1 MHWYLE
7 ATNEAAT
14 ALIALIARERQ
25 SGDILEEMR
34 EAANRKRDFMF
45 DDFRGKDLNDDFDE
59 RQVMHAYG
67 QAYRAHQEVEGIEGQ
82 IATKNAKRAARASSY
97 AAICG
102 ALLQIAKQGISAQYG
117 ERRDN
122 APQGRLLGS
131 EPLRN
136 VIWEGRNESMHFETP
151 DKVGPTI
158 RTTFSALEAT
168 SGLQFHL
175 APAPADL
182 RNLAGEIIEL
192 LEWWKY
198 ENYVADMST
207 FLI

>member
-1 MHWYLE
+1 MHWHLE
-7 ATNEAAT
+7 ATSEAAT
-14 ALIALIARERQ
+14 ALIALIARERE
-25 SGDILEEMR
+25 SGEVLEEMR
-34 EAANRKRDFMF
+34 ESASRKRDFMF

-59 RQVMHAYG
+59 RQVIHAYG
-67 QAYRAHQEVEGIEGQ
+67 QAYRAHQEVESIEGQ

-117 ERRDN
+117 KHRDS

-151 DKVGPTI
+151 DKVGPKI
-158 RTTFSALEAT
+158 RTTFSALEA
-168 SGLQFHL
+168 SFGPQFHL

-207 FLI
+207 FLT